1 MSLCDIVQDSKAIWS
16 SCLLIYR
23 EDLRILL
30 IMTPLPG
37 YDPVFLGSDITL
49 PTLSFDGQKDAYHA
63 SDSPY
68 LHYMHFSLALSMSR
82 RLAYWVAWNIDGSR
96 LNQKVGR
103 TGKSFRLD
111 KRVGRKYQVGNR
123 FYTNNMLDRGHLA
136 RHEDVVWGED
146 EEAEQASSDSF
157 LFTNIAP
164 QAQDFNQSKQGGL
177 WGLLENAALEV
188 AVNQRMS
195 CFAGP
200 IFQANDRVYGTDKDQ
215 IRLPNKFFKILV
227 YKKGDQLTTK
237 AFVLSQN
244 LDNLLP
250 RGLEKFAVFEKTIA
264 DIETASFLTFPTILK
279 KGQTSTL
286 RGAGPVPSNRPI
298 ESLTEIRW

>member
-1 MSLCDIVQDSKAIWS
+1 
-16 SCLLIYR
+16 
-23 EDLRILL
+23 
-30 IMTPLPG
+30 MTPLLG
-37 YDPVFLGSDITL
+37 YDPAFLGHDVAL
-49 PTLSFDGQKDAYHA
+49 PTLPLNGQTDAFHV

-111 KRVGRKYQVGNR
+111 KRVGRNYQVGNR

-136 RHEDVVWGED
+136 RHEDVVWGD
-146 EEAEQASSDSF
+146 NEEAEQASSDSF

-177 WGLLENAALEV
+177 WGELENAALEV
-188 AVNQRMS
+188 TLNQRMS

-200 IFQANDRVYGTDKDQ
+200 IFQANDKVYGTEKDQ
-215 IRLPNKFFKILV
+215 IRLPSKFFKILV

-250 RGLEKFAVFEKTIA
+250 RGLEKFAVFEKTIS
-264 DIETASFLTFPTILK
+264 DIEVASFLTFATILK
-279 KGQTSTL
+279 KSQTSTL
-286 RGAGPVPSNRPI
+286 RGFVQPDRPI
-298 ESLTEIRW
+298 ESLSEIRW